1 MTSMTL
7 KFKATHRERQMN
19 KLMPRS
25 RTLSVTNYDDFR
37 EILPTSGLF
46 DMTDCAV
53 EIWCPEHAETD
64 EVQRMVSLIESM
76 VHVTDVRI
84 GSDIENLTSED
95 YRVVLIEDNNNIGKK
110 RFIR

>member
-1 MTSMTL
+1 MTQL
-7 KFKATHRERQMN
+7 LPK
-19 KLMPRS
+19 P
-25 RTLSVTNYDDFR
+25 RTLTVQNYDDFR
-37 EILPTSGLF
+37 DILPTSGLF

-64 EVQRMVSLIESM
+64 EVQRMVALIESM

-95 YRVVLIEDNNNIGKK
+95 YRVVIIEDRNNIGKK
-110 RFIR
+110 RFTR